1 MTRENVAKKFL
12 EDFGSGNDS
21 RNVSGNPLWR
31 DGAMNQPSPL
41 QSLAEHVA
49 TLARHPE
56 SVRLAALI
64 ADSTTPGARP
74 DLAALVARRDA
85 DGRPACRIQERLAQ
99 EAPGDPLAALALL
112 TMLRRDLEV
121 VRDRLVHSGPVS
133 PLEAEADALAAAWEV
148 VTRRPPPGRWERSDD
163 IWNLARRV
171 SGVRRG
177 IAHVTEPLSET
188 FDLVAEDDTG
198 AGVLWSGHAPAVLPA
213 AVAAGVLS
221 PRQVVLIASTRI
233 EGQSLKEVARSLG
246 RPYEAARKERRRAEA
261 ALRTFLARYDSVPS

>member
-1 MTRENVAKKFL
+1 M
-12 EDFGSGNDS
+12 DD
-21 RNVSGNPLWR
+21 
-31 DGAMNQPSPL
+31 
-41 QSLAEHVA
+41 
-49 TLARHPE
+49 
-56 SVRLAALI
+56 
-64 ADSTTPGARP
+64 RP
-74 DLAALVARRDA
+74 
-85 DGRPACRIQERLAQ
+85 CRIQERLAQ

-121 VRDRLVHSGPVS
+121 VRDRLVHSGRVS

-148 VTRRPPPGRWERSDD
+148 VTSAHLGRWERSDD

-198 AGVLWSGHAPAVLPA
+198 AGVLWSGHAPAVLTA

-221 PRQVVLIASTRI
+221 PRQVVLIASD
-233 EGQSLKEVARSLG
+233 
-246 RPYEAARKERRRAEA
+246 PH
-261 ALRTFLARYDSVPS
+261 